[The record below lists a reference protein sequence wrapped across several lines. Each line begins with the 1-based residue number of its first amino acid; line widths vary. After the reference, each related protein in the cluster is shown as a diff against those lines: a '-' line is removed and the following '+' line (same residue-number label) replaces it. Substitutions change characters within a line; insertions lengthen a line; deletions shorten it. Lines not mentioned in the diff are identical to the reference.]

1 MASPASG
8 GDARRFPEIDAHE
21 LLQVEIPVGRRG
33 YDPDAVDELLERAA
47 ATIERLHALD
57 EPAMENRRRTQA
69 DLLHRTLLLAQ
80 TSADAHLAEAESSAA
95 SVVADAQARARRL
108 ISEAEHAA
116 EQVVDARAAQ
126 ARTAIAGLL
135 QRRALLEREID
146 GLEQFTVDARA
157 RLRTVFTTEA
167 TTLERV
173 LSDATR
179 GRPALTEVDLTDS
192 LLDPAGAPAHGADAA
207 ARTDRD
213 EDGPVTA
220 VLVTD
225 PEARSA

>member
-1 MASPASG
+1 
-8 GDARRFPEIDAHE
+8 
-21 LLQVEIPVGRRG
+21 
-33 YDPDAVDELLERAA
+33 
-47 ATIERLHALD
+47 
-57 EPAMENRRRTQA
+57 
-69 DLLHRTLLLAQ
+69 
-80 TSADAHLAEAESSAA
+80 
-95 SVVADAQARARRL
+95 VADAQARARRL

-146 GLEQFTVDARA
+146 GLEQFAVDARA